1 MGIKSLNR
9 YLLERCSKRSINK
22 QHLREYANKTLV
34 IDTSIYMYKF
44 AAEDALIENMYL
56 MISIFKKY
64 HITPIFIFDGKPPN
78 EKKDLLSQRR
88 ADKKDAQQKYNVM
101 KTVLDNQVLNEDE
114 RKTIICD
121 MDILKKQFIR
131 IKDAD
136 IQKTKALM
144 SAYGVTYFD
153 ALGEADALCCYLVKT
168 GRAWGCVSDDMDM
181 FVYGC
186 ARVIRHLS
194 LLNHTVIFYDTEK
207 ILNDINMT
215 EGNFRD
221 IMVLSGTDYNIN
233 NETNLVETLKWFNE
247 YSKSNDTME
256 FYDWLSKYTK
266 YVKNKES
273 LINIRNMFILDCED
287 NHLRNA
293 EFYEYCEMK
302 THIGKLKNILSDD
315 GFMFVY

>member
-1 MGIKSLNR
+1 
-9 YLLERCSKRSINK
+9 
-22 QHLREYANKTLV
+22 
-34 IDTSIYMYKF
+34 MYKF

-64 HITPIFIFDGKPPN
+64 HITPIFIFDGKPPS

-153 ALGEADALCCYLVKT
+153 APGEADALCCYLVKT

-215 EGNFRD
+215 ESDFRD

-256 FYDWLSKYTK
+256 FYDWLAKYTK
-266 YVKNKES
+266 YLKNKES
-273 LINIRNMFILDCED
+273 LINIRKMFILDSD
-287 NHLRNA
+287 NKDIHNM
-293 EFYEYCEMK
+293 EFYEYCETK
-302 THIGKLKNILSDD
+302 TNIGKLKNLLSDD
-315 GFMFVY
+315 GFIFVY